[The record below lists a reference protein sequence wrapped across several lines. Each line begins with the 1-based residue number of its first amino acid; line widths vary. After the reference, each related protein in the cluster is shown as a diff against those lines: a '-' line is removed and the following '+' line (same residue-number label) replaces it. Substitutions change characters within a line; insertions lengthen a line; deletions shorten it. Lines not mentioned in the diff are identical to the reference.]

1 MKISIKP
8 AIYCNYENLNKYLSK
23 RYITLVSRSYYGETV
38 NIICFSID
46 KTAITSAEIIKAQK
60 RVANAEIRTFYF
72 ARCFTVEAT
81 KLISEGNGV
90 AFYIHD
96 FPWYDERYNRVRG
109 GRSC

>member
-1 MKISIKP
+1 MKIFIKDE
-8 AIYCNYENLNKYLSK
+8 IYFNYENLSKYLPK
-23 RYITLVSRSYYGETV
+23 RYITLVNRSYYGETV

-96 FPWYDERYNRVRG
+96 FPWYDERYNSVRG